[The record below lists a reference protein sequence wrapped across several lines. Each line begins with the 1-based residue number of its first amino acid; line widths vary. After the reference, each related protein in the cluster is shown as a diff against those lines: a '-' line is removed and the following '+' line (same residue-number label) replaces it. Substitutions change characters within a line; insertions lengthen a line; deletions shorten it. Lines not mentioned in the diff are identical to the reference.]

1 MGVLTQTRNIDVVG
15 IVTKQQIAIL
25 HSDLEDTMKTPQP
38 QGLPPNME
46 EDFELYRKAQKILK
60 MGNAFST

>member
-1 MGVLTQTRNIDVVG
+1 MVG

-25 HSDLEDTMKTPQP
+25 HSDLEDTMKTPHP

-60 MGNAFST
+60 MGNAFSA